1 MEPKIEKKPKI
12 EKYDR
17 GITFDGFEE
26 VMGDDKHTIGHYVGL
41 LWTISR
47 GKRVEVEIHMRPE
60 ELPNNSSSDNYKE
73 NVEICKEK
81 LRDGIKRLR
90 EKVEYGT

>member
-1 MEPKIEKKPKI
+1 MEPKTEKVDK
-12 EKYDR
+12 
-17 GITFDGFEE
+17 GTVFDGFKE
-26 VMGDDKHTIGHYVGL
+26 VMGEDPHTIGHYVGL

-47 GKRVEVEIHMRPE
+47 GERVEVEIHIRPE
-60 ELPNNSSSDNYKE
+60 EFPNNSSSDNYKE

-90 EKVEYGT
+90 EKVEHGA